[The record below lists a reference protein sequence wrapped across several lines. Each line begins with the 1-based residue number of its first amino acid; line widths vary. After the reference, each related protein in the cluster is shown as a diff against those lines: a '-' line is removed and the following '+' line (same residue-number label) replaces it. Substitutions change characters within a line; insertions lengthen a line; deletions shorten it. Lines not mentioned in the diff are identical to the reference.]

1 MATKYSK
8 SKQGNLKL
16 SKDFTVREF
25 ACHDGSDTVLIDA
38 KLIKYLQRI
47 RNWAGYPLII
57 SSGYRTPAYNRKI
70 GGAANSRHTK
80 GEAADIYVKDRKKSI
95 SEIARFAQ
103 AIGVLGIE
111 KNEDS
116 NYVHVDVRK
125 KRYFWIHKGGKD
137 ITVDGFGGHC
147 AYTEPRESLRRGSS
161 GNGVRWLQWWLSLWG
176 FNINVDGSYG
186 ERTESAVKDL
196 QTRCGLVVDGIA
208 GIKTRA
214 ALKGEF

>member
-8 SKQGNLKL
+8 SKQGGVKL
-16 SKDFTVREF
+16 SHDFTVREF
-25 ACHDGSDTVLIDA
+25 ACHDGSDTILIDA
-38 KLIKYLQRI
+38 ALVKYIQRI

-57 SSGYRTPAYNRKI
+57 SSGYRTPTYNRKI

-80 GEAADIYVKDRKKSI
+80 GEAADIYVKERKKSI

-125 KRYFWIHKGGKD
+125 KRYFWIHKGGRD
-137 ITVDGFGGHC
+137 IAVDGFGGHC
-147 AYTEPRESLRRGSS
+147 TYTEPREGLRRGSS

-176 FNINVDGSYG
+176 YDIKIDGGFG
-186 ERTESAVKDL
+186 EKTENAVKDL
-196 QTRCGLVVDGIA
+196 QKRRGLTVDGIA
-208 GIKTRA
+208 GEKTRS
-214 ALKGEF
+214 ALKGF